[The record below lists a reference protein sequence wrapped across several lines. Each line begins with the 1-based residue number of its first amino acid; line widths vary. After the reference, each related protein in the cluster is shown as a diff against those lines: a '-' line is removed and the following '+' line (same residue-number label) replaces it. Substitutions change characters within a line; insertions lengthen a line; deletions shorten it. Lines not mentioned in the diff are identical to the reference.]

1 MLIELKGWQKLTNN
15 KTLSDLNNKLIKIK
29 KGINKSPKEF
39 SFLRSD
45 NNKEIFSYLKKYKKK
60 FKKIES
66 FLLIGT
72 GGSSL
77 GAKAVISLHDENKIN
92 FIENLDPVTLKN
104 FFKNNKT
111 DNLGLLIISKSGE
124 TLEVL
129 CLFDI
134 LINNFKN
141 RFDLVNNTLIIS
153 DKKNSTLRNIAK
165 KFSVDVLDHDETI
178 GGRFSCFSLTGL
190 LPMYLVG
197 INSIKLKE
205 LVDKSLKKELLGK
218 NNTSN
223 IFVTTVSHIIK
234 KKKITGH
241 IFLVYSDSLVNVGNW
256 YKQLWNESLG
266 KNGLGIHL
274 ISALGAVDQHSQL
287 QMWLDGP
294 KNLIFTIVI
303 AKKRTHDFKVKNKK
317 HILPAYLN
325 NKRMGDLLNIMA
337 ESTAAELRKTGA
349 QVRIIYI
356 EDDKEESVIKL
367 MSMFFLEVSLIG
379 KLIGI
384 NPFNQPA
391 VEKVKLRVKKKLKQN
406 ARNKI
411 ITT

>member
-1 MLIELKGWQKLTNN
+1 MLIDLKGWKKLTNN

-29 KGINKSPKEF
+29 KGINKTSNEF

-45 NNKEIFSYLKKYKKK
+45 NNKEIFSHLKKYKKK
-60 FKKIES
+60 FKNIDS

-77 GAKAVISLHDENKIN
+77 GAKAIISLYNEKKIN
-92 FIENLDPVTLKN
+92 FIENLDPSTLKN
-104 FFKNNKT
+104 FFKNNKKN
-111 DNLGLLIISKSGE
+111 NLGLLIISKSGE

-134 LINNFKN
+134 LMNSFKN
-141 RFDLVNNTLIIS
+141 NLDLKNNTLIIS
-153 DKKNSTLRNIAK
+153 DKKNSTLRNIANK
-165 KFSVDVLDHDETI
+165 HSIDVLDHDETI

-190 LPMYLVG
+190 LPMYLAG
-197 INSIKLKE
+197 INSIKLKK
-205 LVDKSLKKELLGK
+205 LVDKSFKKDLLGK
-218 NNTSN
+218 NNAKN
-223 IFVTTVSHIIK
+223 IFMTAVSQIIK
-234 KKKITGH
+234 KRKISGH
-241 IFLVYSDSLVNVGNW
+241 IFLVYSDSLMNVGNW

-266 KNGLGIHL
+266 KNGLGLHL

-303 AKKRTHDFKVKNKK
+303 PKKRTHDFKVKNNKN
-317 HILPAYLN
+317 ILPAYLN
-325 NKRMGDLLNIMA
+325 NRRMGDLLNIMA
-337 ESTAAELRKTGA
+337 ESTAAELRKAGA

-367 MSMFFLEVSLIG
+367 MTSFFLEVSLIG

-391 VEKVKLRVKKKLKQN
+391 VEKVKSRIKKNLKQD
-406 ARNKI
+406 AKNKF

>member
-1 MLIELKGWQKLTNN
+1 MLIELKGWKKLTNN
-15 KTLSDLNNKLIKIK
+15 KTLSDLKNILIKIK
-29 KGINKSPKEF
+29 KDINKSSNEF

-45 NNKEIFSYLKKYKKK
+45 NNKEIFSNLKKYKKK
-60 FKKIES
+60 FKKIDS

-77 GAKAVISLHDENKIN
+77 GAKAIISLYDKKKIN
-92 FIENLDPVTLKN
+92 FIENLDPSTLKN
-104 FFKNNKT
+104 FFKNNKK
-111 DNLGLLIISKSGE
+111 NSLGLLIISKSGE

-134 LINNFKN
+134 LINSFKSN
-141 RFDLVNNTLIIS
+141 LDLINNTLIIS
-153 DKKNSTLRNIAK
+153 DKKNSTLRNIANK
-165 KFSVDVLDHDETI
+165 YSIDVLDHDKTI

-190 LPMYLVG
+190 LPMYLAG

-205 LVDKSLKKELLGK
+205 LVDKSFKKDLLS
-218 NNTSN
+218 NNNVNS
-223 IFVTTVSHIIK
+223 IFITAVSQIIRK
-234 KKKITGH
+234 REIMGH
-241 IFLVYSDSLVNVGNW
+241 IFLVYSDRLMNVGDW

-266 KNGLGIHL
+266 KNGLGLYL

-303 AKKRTHDFKVKNKK
+303 PKKRTHEFKVKNKK
-317 HILPAYLN
+317 NILPAYLN
-325 NKRMGDLLNIMA
+325 NKKMGDLLNIMA
-337 ESTAAELRKTGA
+337 ESTAAELRKAGA
-349 QVRIIYI
+349 HVRIIYI
-356 EDDKEESVIKL
+356 EDDKEESVINL
-367 MSMFFLEVSLIG
+367 MTLFILEVSLIG

-384 NPFNQPA
+384 NPFDQPA
-391 VEKVKLRVKKKLKQN
+391 VEKVKIRIKKNLNQN
-406 ARNKI
+406 ARNKF

>member
-1 MLIELKGWQKLTNN
+1 MLIELKGWKKLTNN

-29 KGINKSPKEF
+29 KGINKSSNEF

-45 NNKEIFSYLKKYKKK
+45 NNKEIFSNLKKYKKK
-60 FKKIES
+60 FKKIDS

-77 GAKAVISLHDENKIN
+77 GAKAIISLYDKKKIN
-92 FIENLDPVTLKN
+92 FIENLDPSTLKN
-104 FFKNNKT
+104 FFKNNKK
-111 DNLGLLIISKSGE
+111 NSLGLLLISKSGE

-134 LINNFKN
+134 LINSFKN
-141 RFDLVNNTLIIS
+141 NFDLINNTLIIS
-153 DKKNSTLRNIAK
+153 DKKNSTLRNIANK
-165 KFSVDVLDHDETI
+165 YSIDVLDHDKTI

-190 LPMYLVG
+190 LPMYLAG

-205 LVDKSLKKELLGK
+205 LVDNSFKKDLLSKNNVNNIFITAVSQIIRKKE
-218 NNTSN
+218 
-223 IFVTTVSHIIK
+223 
-234 KKKITGH
+234 ITGH
-241 IFLVYSDSLVNVGNW
+241 IFLVYSDRLMNVGDW

-266 KNGLGIHL
+266 KNGQGLYL

-303 AKKRTHDFKVKNKK
+303 PKKRTYDFRVKNKK
-317 HILPAYLN
+317 NILPAYLN
-325 NKRMGDLLNIMA
+325 NKKMGDLLNIMA
-337 ESTAAELRKTGA
+337 DSTAAELRKAGA
-349 QVRIIYI
+349 HVRKIYI
-356 EDDKEESVIKL
+356 ENDKEESVIKL
-367 MSMFFLEVSLIG
+367 MTLFILEVSLIG

-384 NPFNQPA
+384 NPFDQPA
-391 VEKVKLRVKKKLKQN
+391 VEKVKFRIKKNLKQN
-406 ARNKI
+406 AKNKF

>member
-1 MLIELKGWQKLTNN
+1 MLIKLKGWERLTNN

-29 KGINKSPKEF
+29 KGINKSHNDF

-60 FKKIES
+60 FKKIDS

-77 GAKAVISLHDENKIN
+77 GAKAITSLYDKKKIS
-92 FIENLDPVTLKN
+92 FIENLDPTTLKN
-104 FFKNNKT
+104 FFKNNKK
-111 DNLGLLIISKSGE
+111 NSLGLLIISKSGE

-134 LINNFKN
+134 LMNSYKNNF
-141 RFDLVNNTLIIS
+141 DLINNTLIIS
-153 DKKNSTLRNIAK
+153 DKKNSTLRNIANK
-165 KFSVDVLDHDETI
+165 YNIDILDHDQTI

-190 LPMYLVG
+190 LPMYLAG
-197 INSIKLKE
+197 INSIKLKA
-205 LVDKSLKKELLGK
+205 LVDKSFKKILLSK
-218 NNTSN
+218 NNINS
-223 IFVTTVSHIIK
+223 IFITALSQIIK
-234 KKKITGH
+234 KKEVTGH
-241 IFLVYSDSLVNVGNW
+241 IFLVYSDRLMDVGNW

-266 KNGLGIHL
+266 KNDLGIHL
-274 ISALGAVDQHSQL
+274 ICALGAVDQHSQL

-303 AKKRTHDFKVKNKK
+303 PKKRTYDFKVKNKK
-317 HILPAYLN
+317 NILPAYLN
-325 NKRMGDLLNIMA
+325 NKMMGDLLNIMA
-337 ESTAAELRKTGA
+337 ESTAAELRKAGA
-349 QVRIIYI
+349 YVRIIYI

-367 MSMFFLEVSLIG
+367 MTSFILEVSLIG

-384 NPFNQPA
+384 NPFDQPA
-391 VEKVKLRVKKKLKQN
+391 VEKVKLRIKKNLKQN
-406 ARNKI
+406 ARNKF

>member
-1 MLIELKGWQKLTNN
+1 MLIKLKGWKKLTNN
-15 KTLSDLNNKLIKIK
+15 KTLSYLNNNLIKIK
-29 KGINKSPKEF
+29 KGIYKSSNEF

-60 FKKIES
+60 FKNIDN

-77 GAKAVISLHDENKIN
+77 GAKAIISLYNEKKIN
-92 FIENLDPVTLKN
+92 FIENLDPSTLKN
-104 FFKNNKT
+104 FFKNNKKN
-111 DNLGLLIISKSGE
+111 NLGLLIISKSGE

-134 LINNFKN
+134 LINSFKN
-141 RFDLVNNTLIIS
+141 NFDLKNNTLIIS
-153 DKKNSTLRNIAK
+153 DKKKSTLRNIANK
-165 KFSVDVLDHDETI
+165 YSIDVLDHDETI

-190 LPMYLVG
+190 LPIYLAG

-205 LVDKSLKKELLGK
+205 LVDNSFKKYLLSK
-218 NNTSN
+218 NNANNVFITA
-223 IFVTTVSHIIK
+223 VSQIIK
-234 KKKITGH
+234 KKKISGH
-241 IFLVYSDSLVNVGNW
+241 IFLVYSDSLMNVSNW

-266 KNGLGIHL
+266 KNELGLYL

-303 AKKRTHDFKVKNKK
+303 PKKRTDDFKVKNNKN
-317 HILPAYLN
+317 ILPAYLN

-337 ESTAAELRKTGA
+337 ESTAAELRKAGA
-349 QVRIIYI
+349 YVRIIYI

-367 MSMFFLEVSLIG
+367 MTSFILEVSLIG

-384 NPFNQPA
+384 NPFDQPA
-391 VEKVKLRVKKKLKQN
+391 VEKVKLRVKKNLKQN
-406 ARNKI
+406 ARNKF

>member
-1 MLIELKGWQKLTNN
+1 MLIKLNGWKNLTNN
-15 KTLSDLNNKLIKIK
+15 KTLSDLNKKLIKIK
-29 KGINKSPKEF
+29 KGVNKSSSEF

-45 NNKEIFSYLKKYKKK
+45 NNKEIFNYLKKYKKK
-60 FKKIES
+60 FKKIDS

-77 GAKAVISLHDENKIN
+77 GAKAIISLNDKKKIN
-92 FIENLDPVTLKN
+92 FIENLDPTTLRN
-104 FFKNNKT
+104 FFKNNKK
-111 DNLGLLIISKSGE
+111 NSLGLLIISKSGE

-134 LINNFKN
+134 LMNSFKNNF
-141 RFDLVNNTLIIS
+141 DLINNTLIIS
-153 DKKNSTLRNIAK
+153 DKKNSTLRNIAYK
-165 KFSVDVLDHDETI
+165 YSIDVLDHDKTI

-190 LPMYLVG
+190 LPMYLAG

-205 LVDKSLKKELLGK
+205 LVDKSFKKYLLSK
-218 NNTSN
+218 NTINS
-223 IFVTTVSHIIK
+223 IFISAVSQIIK
-234 KKKITGH
+234 KKEITGH
-241 IFLVYSDSLVNVGNW
+241 IFLVYSDRLMNVGNW

-266 KNGLGIHL
+266 KNGLGLYL

-303 AKKRTHDFKVKNKK
+303 PKKRSHDFKVKNKK
-317 HILPAYLN
+317 NILPAYLN
-325 NKRMGDLLNIMA
+325 NKMMGDLLNIMA
-337 ESTAAELRKTGA
+337 ESTAAELRKAGA
-349 QVRIIYI
+349 YVRIIYI

-367 MSMFFLEVSLIG
+367 MTLFMLEVSLIG

-391 VEKVKLRVKKKLKQN
+391 VEKVKFRIKKNLKRN
-406 ARNKI
+406 ARNKF

>member
-1 MLIELKGWQKLTNN
+1 MLIKLKGWKKLTNN
-15 KTLSDLNNKLIKIK
+15 KILSDLNNRLIKIN
-29 KGINKSPKEF
+29 KGINESSNEF

-60 FKKIES
+60 FKNIDN

-77 GAKAVISLHDENKIN
+77 GAKAIISLYNQKKIN
-92 FIENLDPVTLKN
+92 FIENLDPSTLKN
-104 FFKNNKT
+104 FFKNNKKN
-111 DNLGLLIISKSGE
+111 NLGLLIISKSGE

-134 LINNFKN
+134 LMNSFKNNF
-141 RFDLVNNTLIIS
+141 DLINNTLIIS
-153 DKKNSTLRNIAK
+153 DKKNSTLRNIADK
-165 KFSVDVLDHDETI
+165 YSIDVLDHDKTI

-190 LPMYLVG
+190 LPMYLAG

-205 LVDKSLKKELLGK
+205 LVDKSFKKDLLNK
-218 NNTSN
+218 NNVNNT
-223 IFVTTVSHIIK
+223 FMTAVSQIIK
-234 KKKITGH
+234 KEKITGH
-241 IFLVYSDSLVNVGNW
+241 IFLVYSDSLMNVGNW

-266 KNGLGIHL
+266 KNGLGLYL

-303 AKKRTHDFKVKNKK
+303 PKKRTHDFKVKNNKN
-317 HILPAYLN
+317 ILPAYLN

-337 ESTAAELRKTGA
+337 ESTAAELRKAGA
-349 QVRIIYI
+349 YVRIIYI

-367 MSMFFLEVSLIG
+367 MTLFILEVSLIG

-384 NPFNQPA
+384 NPFDQPA
-391 VEKVKLRVKKKLKQN
+391 VEKVKLRIKKNLKQN
-406 ARNKI
+406 ARNKF